1 MPTLPALLLRRHDVD
16 PTSLH
21 LARAAFPLKPL
32 RLALLLALST
42 TVASIA
48 TPALAQQAAADAAL
62 PEISVQGTTEQQ
74 PTEKTRAYTVNDS
87 TAATRM
93 EMSLRETPQ
102 SVTVVTRAKM
112 DDFHQNNINEV
123 LANTTGV
130 TVEKVETDRTYY
142 TARGFDITNF
152 QFDGVGVPLTFGNQ
166 YGDIDTAMYD
176 RIEVVR
182 GANGLMSSTGNPSAT
197 VNFVRKRPTYDV
209 ESSVGLTY
217 GSWNTRRLDADIS
230 GPLNSAGTVAGRL
243 VVMQQDGNSYLDRY
257 RPSKTGFYGVVEA
270 NLSDDTLLTL
280 GYSYQKNKST
290 GAMWGALPLYYT
302 NGNPTNY
309 GVGTSTSA
317 DWSYFNTEE
326 QRSFVEVKHK
336 LANDWSWKTTLGYNQ
351 LTSDSALFYVYGTPN
366 QSTGLGLYSYP
377 SLYNNENRQ
386 TVIDSNV
393 TGKYTLAGRE
403 HDLSLGVGW
412 SRSTLDD
419 ISHYGQS
426 GIALTATGAFD
437 GSYAEPSFTASVDGS
452 SYTDRRQTVYAA
464 TRLNLADNLKLLL
477 GFNYTNANS
486 SGIAYGVSHQ
496 TSASDTTP
504 YAGLVY
510 DLTKNLSAY
519 ASYAGIFSPQYQR
532 NASGA
537 TLAPVTGKSYETGL
551 KSEFFDRKL
560 NASIAV
566 FRVEQNNA
574 AEQAGYVGATAYYT
588 GINAHSEGLEMELS
602 GELGKGWQGSIG
614 YTTMTIKN
622 DQGQD
627 ARTYVPHQLVRMATT
642 YQLPWMEKMKVGAS
656 LNWQGETRYTQSTT
670 VTTVQPAYALL
681 NLMAH
686 YDISKSVSVSAN
698 LNNVTNKKY
707 LSSLYWSQAYYGAP
721 INGSVSINWKY

>member
-1 MPTLPALLLRRHDVD
+1 MPTLPAARARLSLSPRGQSLLL
-16 PTSLH
+16 
-21 LARAAFPLKPL
+21 KPML
-32 RLALLLALST
+32 MALS
-42 TVASIA
+42 AAMAAAA
-48 TPALAQQAAADAAL
+48 TPLVLAQQAAADGVL
-62 PEISVQGTTEQQ
+62 PEISVQGSSGQQ
-74 PTEKTRAYTVNDS
+74 QATEKTRAYTVNDS
-87 TAATRM
+87 NAATGLD
-93 EMSLRETPQ
+93 MSLRETPQ

-112 DDFHQNNINEV
+112 DDFRQDNINQV

-152 QFDGVGVPLTFGNQ
+152 QFDGIGVPLTFGNQ

-197 VNFVRKRPTYDV
+197 VNFVRKRPTYDF

-230 GPLNSAGTVAGRL
+230 GPLNSEGTVAGRL

-257 RPSKTGFYGVVEA
+257 RPGKTGFYGVVEA
-270 NLSDDTLLTL
+270 NLSDNTLLTL

-326 QRSFVEVKHK
+326 QRSFVEVKHQ
-336 LANDWSWKTTLGYNQ
+336 LTNDWSWRTTLGYNQ

-377 SLYNNENRQ
+377 SLYNGENRQ
-386 TVIDSNV
+386 TIFDSNV
-393 TGKYTLAGRE
+393 SGKYTLAGRQ
-403 HDLSLGVGW
+403 HDLSMGVGW
-412 SRSTLDD
+412 SRSTLND
-419 ISHYGQS
+419 ISHYATTGV
-426 GIALTATGAFD
+426 ALSATGAFD
-437 GSYAEPSFTASVDGS
+437 GSYPEPSFDASVNGS
-452 SYTDRRQTVYAA
+452 SYVDRRQTVYAA
-464 TRLNLADNLKLLL
+464 TRLNLADDLKLLL
-477 GFNYTNANS
+477 GFNYTDANS
-486 SGIAYGVSHQ
+486 SGIAYSVSHQ
-496 TSASDTTP
+496 TTGSDVTP

-510 DLTKNLSAY
+510 DLSKNLSAY
-519 ASYAGIFSPQYQR
+519 VSYAGIFSPQYQT

-551 KSEFFDRKL
+551 KSEFFDRRL

-574 AEQAGYVGATAYYT
+574 AEQAGYIGATAYYT

-602 GELGKGWQGSIG
+602 GELGTGWQGSIG

-627 ARTYVPHQLVRMATT
+627 ARTYVPRELLRMATT
-642 YQLPWMEKMKVGAS
+642 YQLPWMEKMKIGAS

-721 INGSVSINWKY
+721 INGSVSINWQY